1 MNQGYGLWKE
11 YENEWFKEINRL
23 TNAGFCVYFISH
35 SEAVKRRDP
44 KTKEEY
50 EQLRPKGDK
59 RTIDLIIDLADFIGY
74 VKSNGV
80 DSEGNEILSSCYF
93 VETPEFLAGSRYD
106 HMTPVLE
113 VFSAEN
119 LQNAIKEAVEAE
131 EKEGGKT
138 TTFEE
143 QKEKEAMKEYTYEEI
158 TEVIRKYMKA
168 LQKDHTNTILE
179 ILTEVLGKDVA
190 ISDTTPKQMEQ
201 LKVVLFRLQEVAS
214 DVNIKVE

>member
-1 MNQGYGLWKE
+1 MNQGFGLWKE

-35 SEAVKRRDP
+35 SEPVKRKNP
-44 KTKEEY
+44 KTQEEY

-59 RTIDLIIDLADFIGY
+59 RTIDLIIDLVDFIGY

-106 HMTPVLE
+106 HMAPVLE

-119 LQNAIKEAVEAE
+119 LQNAIKKAVEAE

-138 TTFEE
+138 TTFKE
-143 QKEKEAMKEYTYEEI
+143 QKEKEAVKEYTYEEI
-158 TEVIRKYMKA
+158 TEVIRKYMKV
-168 LQKDHTNTILE
+168 LQKDHTDTILE